1 MTSPKLTLPQ
11 HVAFIMD
18 GNGRW
23 ALERGLTRIDGHQ
36 EGKKRIEPIIQK
48 AVDLGIQFL
57 TFYAFSSENWL
68 RPEEEISSLMSLLY
82 NSMRSEAKKMHE
94 KGVRL
99 KVIGDR
105 ALLAPKIQREIT
117 RLEKLTE
124 NNARITVI
132 IALSYGSRQEIIEAI
147 RKVWEATQQGGISP
161 ENLTPEHFS
170 QFLYTAGVPDPDLII
185 RTSGEHRLSNFLLW
199 QGAYAELQF
208 PDTYWPD
215 FTADKFAKAIEQYT
229 SCERRYGKI
238 SAQL

>member
-1 MTSPKLTLPQ
+1 MTSPKLALPQ

-23 ALERGLTRIDGHQ
+23 ALERGLTRIDGHK
-36 EGKKRIEPIIQK
+36 EGKKRIEPIIEK

-68 RPEEEISSLMSLLY
+68 RPEEEISGLMSLLY
-82 NSMRSEAKKMHE
+82 NSMRAEAKRMYD

-99 KVIGDR
+99 KVIGER
-105 ALLAPKIQREIT
+105 SRLAPKIQREIA

-124 NNARITVI
+124 NNKRITVM
-132 IALSYGSRQEIIEAI
+132 IALSYGSRQEIIEAF
-147 RKVWEATQQGGISP
+147 RKVWEAAEQGRIP
-161 ENLTPEHFS
+161 LENLTPESFA
-170 QFLYTAGVPDPDLII
+170 QFLYTADIPDPDLII

-199 QGAYAELQF
+199 QAAYAELQF
-208 PDTYWPD
+208 PNTYWPD
-215 FTADKFAKAIEQYT
+215 FTADKFAQAVQQYT